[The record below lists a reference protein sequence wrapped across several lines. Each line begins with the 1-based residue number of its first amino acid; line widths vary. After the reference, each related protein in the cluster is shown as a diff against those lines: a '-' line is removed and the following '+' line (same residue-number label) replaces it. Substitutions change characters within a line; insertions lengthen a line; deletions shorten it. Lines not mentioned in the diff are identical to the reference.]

1 LRSAR
6 ASYAALPPLGNG
18 LTRLAGFDW
27 MIWKNVSFCVE
38 YPYVNL
44 GSETDNGTLK
54 GNVTF
59 CGE

>member
-1 LRSAR
+1 
-6 ASYAALPPLGNG
+6 
-18 LTRLAGFDW
+18 